1 MQDAIKRANPGKE
14 PPLDLSV
21 EGLKGRQSVRATFN
35 LPEEMIEL
43 FSLVAGQFGLKQK
56 SLFDQLVENSET
68 LGRVAEEAGEHR
80 RRKDGR
86 RAKTLVVSKRS
97 LELLEMVARERNV
110 PRDVLV
116 ELSLRRLLPLLQ
128 QEQQRH
134 SRRVV
139 VSSAAMKF
147 HRQAEK
153 LLRQVEDRLG
163 RDDQVYQLVASMVA
177 KCQET
182 SCRLQEIVAKGEPV
196 LRYRNEER

>member
-1 MQDAIKRANPGKE
+1 M
-14 PPLDLSV
+14 DLSV

-35 LPEEMIEL
+35 LPEEMIQL
-43 FSLVAGQFGLKQK
+43 FALVAAQFGLKQK
-56 SLFDQLVENSET
+56 SLFDQLVENRET
-68 LGRVAEEAGEHR
+68 LGRVAAEAGEYR

-97 LELLEMVARERNV
+97 LELLETVARERNL

-134 SRRVV
+134 GRRVV
-139 VSSAAMKF
+139 VSSATMEF
-147 HRQAEK
+147 YLQAEK

-163 RDDQVYQLVASMVA
+163 RDDQVYYLVASLVA

-182 SCRLQEIVAKGEPV
+182 SSRLQEIVAKGEPV
-196 LRYRNEER
+196 LRYRNEDV